1 MFEKGIF
8 LCPKLPINPMNITRV
23 YKTISTL
30 LSVFLCVSVLVS
42 GLNYSFQNENNYI
55 KQTTVSA
62 NSSHGLPVKID
73 EIFEEEETEKSLSD
87 IWVNI
92 LPFVA
97 GVVFLLAFLIVYIK
111 QPVLTAVQANRPLR
125 HIPIYITVE
134 NYRL

>member
-1 MFEKGIF
+1 MK
-8 LCPKLPINPMNITRV
+8 ITRV

-42 GLNYSFQNENNYI
+42 GLNYSFQNENSNV

-62 NSSHGLPVKID
+62 STSHGLPVKID
-73 EIFEEEETEKSLSD
+73 EIFEEEETEKSFSD
-87 IWVNI
+87 IWINI

-97 GVVFLLAFLIVYIK
+97 GVVFLLAFLLAFIK
-111 QPVLTAVQANRPLR
+111 QPVFVAVQANRPLR